1 MHSLNYNN
9 WGQGMVPTN
18 MMGSDLT
25 KRTPCA
31 RCHRPRCTC
40 ICGLIRPIANHVELL
55 ILQDTQEAT
64 HSKNTAGLL
73 HLSLIN
79 SHVMP
84 SNANTPLDS
93 GPLREALYA
102 GGKCPLLLYPP
113 TPEAKSLGLQ
123 EPAAF
128 PQAAQPEQLR
138 LVVLDA
144 TWRKSRKLLY
154 LNPLLQRLPRIALEN
169 SPPSLYLIRKADSEN
184 QLSTLEASCYALQQ
198 LEQGRVDYSPLL
210 DAMRKFVA
218 RQSAFRPAPPIV

>member
-1 MHSLNYNN
+1 MTQSNS
-9 WGQGMVPTN
+9 G
-18 MMGSDLT
+18 
-25 KRTPCA
+25 KRSSCD
-31 RCHRPRCTC
+31 RCHRPLRTC
-40 ICGLIRPIANHVELL
+40 LCSLIRPIANQVELL
-55 ILQDTQEAT
+55 ILQDKQEAT
-64 HSKNTAGLL
+64 HAKNTAGLL

-79 SHVMP
+79 SQLFCCNP
-84 SNANTPLDS
+84 DNALTS
-93 GPLREALYA
+93 GLLFKALYA
-102 GGKCPLLLYPP
+102 DGKHPLLLYPP
-113 TPEAKSLGLQ
+113 TPEAKSLGLL

-128 PQAAQPEQLR
+128 PQAVQPGQLR

-169 SPPSLYLIRKADSEN
+169 PPPSLYLIRKADSEN

-198 LEQGRVDYSPLL
+198 LEQDRVDYSPLL